1 MQNACFQ
8 SSSKTSIECK
18 NLFHIFQDAD
28 QMQTAVMPEIKYS
41 HDIKPGEEVY
51 GSETGHHLKSE
62 TKNVNFFFYLLLI

>member
-1 MQNACFQ
+1 
-8 SSSKTSIECK
+8 
-18 NLFHIFQDAD
+18 
-28 QMQTAVMPEIKYS
+28 MPEIKYS